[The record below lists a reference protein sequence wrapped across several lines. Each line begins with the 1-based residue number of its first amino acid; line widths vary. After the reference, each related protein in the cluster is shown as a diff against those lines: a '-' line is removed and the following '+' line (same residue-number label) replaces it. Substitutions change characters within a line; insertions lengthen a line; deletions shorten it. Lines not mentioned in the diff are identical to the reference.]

1 MAELITNQKINWGGA
16 NPSIQNKIRL
26 KMVETSRSENGVV
39 MQITDTVIA
48 ENSYIEEGVE
58 HFYETD
64 FQVIRNKTV
73 VVPVEMYNSIFEN
86 AEMYINS
93 NHPDLSAFQKDIL
106 RSKVALWLYVTNDK
120 FVHNDLCI
128 YDTQPEI
135 WEIL

>member
-16 NPSIQNKIRL
+16 NPLIQNKIRL

-58 HFYETD
+58 RFYETD

-73 VVPVEMYNSIFEN
+73 VVPVELYNAIFAN
-86 AEMYINS
+86 AEAYINA
-93 NHPDLSAFQKDIL
+93 NHSELNAFQKEVL
-106 RSKVALWLYVTNDK
+106 RPKVALWLFVKNDK